1 MLSIFVNNNPSSNKI
16 INTLGNQVTLNLNP
30 GISLD
35 DNKKYQLRLLN
46 MNCVYS
52 MPNITTKNNT
62 LKYIFGGNTHLIIF
76 DTGLYSLNDINI
88 QISFIYFNW

>member
-1 MLSIFVNNNPSSNKI
+1 MLIIFVNNNPSSNKI

-62 LKYIFGGNTHLIIF
+62 LKYIYMVVIHIQLCLIRVYI
-76 DTGLYSLNDINI
+76 LLMI
-88 QISFIYFNW
+88 